1 MRAYIDFE
9 IAEGAY
15 DISCPDAL
23 CEKQG
28 VVSMEEI
35 ERLVSEDA
43 VEKHKRYRL
52 NRGKVRLIYISH
64 VDILFLEL

>member
-28 VVSMEEI
+28 VINTAEI
-35 ERLVSEDA
+35 EHLVSEEA

-52 NRGKVRLIYISH
+52 NRGQ
-64 VDILFLEL
+64 